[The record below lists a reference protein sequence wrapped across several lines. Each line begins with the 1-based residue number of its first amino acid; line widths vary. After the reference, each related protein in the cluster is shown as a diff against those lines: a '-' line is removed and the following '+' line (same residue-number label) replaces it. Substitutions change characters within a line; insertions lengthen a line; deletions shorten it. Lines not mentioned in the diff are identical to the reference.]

1 MNSLEMN
8 GKIEKENDKEILEL
22 RNISTEIK
30 PKNRDKELIN
40 FKGSSVE
47 IIQSGQSE
55 KINKFLG
62 TCKTV
67 PKI

>member
-8 GKIEKENDKEILEL
+8 GKTEKENDIEILEL
-22 RNISTEIK
+22 RNILTEIK